1 MTCLPVRAERLLSMR
16 DEFEHKSF
24 LSVGE
29 LVAALGA
36 SPMTVRRD
44 LRRLAEEGAVT
55 LVHGGAVRMA
65 GSPMEKMFDGRQLL
79 NVAEKSVIGGFAAKM
94 AYGCGIVGLDGG
106 TTALALARALRPT
119 EQLTVVTHS
128 LPVMAELADR
138 PHIDLMGL
146 GGFLQAH
153 TLAFAGPSIAA
164 TLRRVHLQTLFLST
178 TGFTLEGG
186 MTCVSIYE
194 TETKRALI
202 AAAERV
208 VLITDHSKLGRV
220 FAMHVASLDV
230 VHDVVIDAG
239 LPDEARYA
247 LEKRGIRVHI
257 VDAAATAG
265 VHGEGVRLSG

>member
-1 MTCLPVRAERLLSMR
+1 MTRLPVRAERHLSML
-16 DEFEHKSF
+16 DEFQRKSF
-24 LSVGE
+24 LTVTE

-44 LRRLAEEGAVT
+44 LRRLAEEGAVK
-55 LVHGGAVRMA
+55 LVHGGAVRVA
-65 GSPMEKMFDGRQLL
+65 GSPMEKMFGGRQIL
-79 NVAEKSVIGGFAAKM
+79 NVAEKSAIGEFAAGL
-94 AYGCGIVGLDGG
+94 ASGCEVIGLDGG
-106 TTALALARALRPT
+106 TTALAVARALRPT

-128 LPVMAELADR
+128 LPAMAELADR
-138 PHIDLMGL
+138 SPIEVMGL
-146 GGFLQAH
+146 GGLLQAH
-153 TLAFAGPSIAA
+153 TLAFAGPSVAA
-164 TLRRVHLQTLFLST
+164 MLRRVRLGALFLST

-186 MTCVSIYE
+186 MTCVSVYE

-220 FAMHVASLDV
+220 FATPVASFDA
-230 VHDVVIDAG
+230 VHDVVVDAG
-239 LPDEARYA
+239 LPDEVRHD

-257 VDAAATAG
+257 VDAAAAG